1 MPDPTTPSLPVSLP
15 GSRGL
20 RILFPLLQTALLITA
35 TFAFMTGDPYRGSWA
50 AVAFALTFLPGLLE
64 RATGAAIHRGVKAAI
79 ALALFL
85 HSAGGIYGWY
95 FLYYPV
101 YDKVAHFTSSVAIA
115 LMVLLLLLFM
125 ATFTRIRLDRRV
137 MVALIIIS
145 VLVLGAVW
153 EYGELTVDILI
164 GSTYFVGPYDS
175 TGDMLANL
183 AGAGTVAYMAHRR
196 LKGYPVETV
205 FRLFVSL
212 PST

>member
-1 MPDPTTPSLPVSLP
+1 MQDPTSTSTPHFRWD
-15 GSRGL
+15 SRCLG
-20 RILFPLLQTALLITA
+20 ILGPLLKAAIFCTAI
-35 TFAFMTGDPYRGSWA
+35 FAYLTGDPYRGNWA
-50 AVAFALTFLPGLLE
+50 FVACALTFLPGLLE

-101 YDKVAHFTSSVAIA
+101 YDKVAHFTSSTAIG
-115 LMVLLLLLFM
+115 LMVFLFLLFL
-125 ATFTRIRLDRRV
+125 ANFTRIRPGRRA
-137 MVALIIIS
+137 MITLIIVS
-145 VLVLGAVW
+145 VLALGTLW

-183 AGAGTVAYMAHRR
+183 AGAAAVAYPAHRC
-196 LKGYPVETV
+196 LAVYPAETV
-205 FRLFVSL
+205 FRFFVYL
-212 PST
+212 PKT